1 MATSDQLDR
10 ERLRTLRAARALIN
24 LATLYLL
31 LPLVGLVLAAVVG
44 VAWWLVTVAR

>member
-10 ERLRTLRAARALIN
+10 ERLRTLKAARALIN
-24 LATLYLL
+24 LVTLYLL

-44 VAWWLVTVAR
+44 LVWWIAAVVR

>member
-1 MATSDQLDR
+1 MADQLDR

-31 LPLVGLVLAAVVG
+31 LPIVALAIGAVTLTG
-44 VAWWLVTVAR
+44 WWVINQ